1 MTTLTSIEVRHRTPS
16 SHTRQQAPVSP
27 RRRAQRLRPSRR
39 ELALEV
45 RLDRPEHAVPDGGVN
60 PVVPADFRVMH
71 VVEGWRHE
79 PAGEAGRW
87 TPAPGDLPPHWG
99 EEADSEAVHGGGR
112 CGVEEG

>member
-79 PAGEAGRW
+79 PAGEAVRC
-87 TPAPGDLPPHWG
+87 PPTRGPPRAIW
-99 EEADSEAVHGGGR
+99 DGGGVYGGAR
-112 CGVEEG
+112 GGRGAVVE